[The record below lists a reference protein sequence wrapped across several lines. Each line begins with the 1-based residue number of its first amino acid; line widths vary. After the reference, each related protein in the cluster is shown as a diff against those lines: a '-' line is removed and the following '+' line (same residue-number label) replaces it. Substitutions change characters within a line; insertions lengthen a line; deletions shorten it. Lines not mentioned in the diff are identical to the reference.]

1 VSVQQ
6 LRRDKLDALIQRGIQ
21 PYAYRYDVTHGSAVI
36 HRDHEELER
45 SGTRVRFAGRLMTKR
60 GHGKTAFAHVKDDHG
75 LQQIYVREDVLGPD
89 AFAQAMDLDLGDWIG
104 VEGTVFVTKTGEI
117 TIRAEKVD
125 LLAKS
130 LRPLPEK
137 WHGLTDV
144 EIRYR
149 QRYTDLVVNDEVR
162 RVFRQRAA
170 IIRALRAFLDARGFL
185 EVETP
190 VLQPVYGGASA
201 RPFVTHHNALDMD
214 LYLRIADELY
224 LKRLIVGGLDRV
236 YEISKDFRNEGMDR
250 THNPEFTMLEFYQAF
265 ADYESTMETSQALI
279 LHVLDTVIGSR
290 TIEWEGKTIDFTPP
304 WRRLT
309 IAEAAAEGL
318 GVKELPRDEKSLRD
332 AAARAGVHLDPAFGT
347 GRILDEIVS
356 VKVQPGITNPT
367 FMMDHPLES
376 SPLAKV
382 KRGNPE
388 VVERFELIVAGMELV
403 NSFSEQNDPLEQR
416 RAFEQQGR
424 LRERGDDEAQVL
436 DQDYLRA
443 LETGMPPTGGVGMGV
458 DRLVML
464 LTGSLSVRDVIL
476 FPHMRPEE
484 PHEDA

>member
-1 VSVQQ
+1 VSVQDS
-6 LRRDKLDALIQRGIQ
+6 RREKLDSLVQRGIQ
-21 PYAYRYDVTHGSAVI
+21 PYAYRFDTTHGFGEI
-36 HRDHEELER
+36 QERHKELEE
-45 SGTRVRFAGRLMTKR
+45 SGARVRYAGRLMTKR
-60 GHGKTAFAHVKDDHG
+60 GHGKAAFAHVKDRLG
-75 LQQIYVREDVLGPD
+75 AQQVYFREDVLGPEP
-89 AFAQAMDLDLGDWIG
+89 FARAMDLDLGDWIG

-117 TIRAEKVD
+117 TIRAEYLE

-149 QRYTDLVVNDEVR
+149 QRYTDLIVNDDVR

-170 IIRALRAFLDARGFL
+170 IIRALRAYLDARGFL

-190 VLQPVYGGASA
+190 VLQPLYGGASA
-201 RPFVTHHNALDMD
+201 RPFVTRHNTLDMD

-224 LKRLIVGGLDRV
+224 LKRLIVGGLERV

-265 ADYESTMETSQALI
+265 ADYEEMLETTQAMI
-279 LHVLDTVIGSR
+279 LEAVLGVRGTTAVSFQGA
-290 TIEWEGKTIDFTPP
+290 ELDFTPP

-309 IAEAAAEGL
+309 IREAAASGL
-318 GVKELPRDEKSLRD
+318 GVPDLPPDERGLRE
-332 AAARAGVHLDPAFGT
+332 AAGRAGVKLDPAFGH

-356 VKVQPGITNPT
+356 VKVQPKLLNPT
-367 FMMDHPLES
+367 FLVDHPREI

-382 KRGNPE
+382 KRGNPD
-388 VVERFELIVAGMELV
+388 VVERFELVIAGMEV
-403 NSFSEQNDPLEQR
+403 ANAFSEQNDPLEQR
-416 RAFEQQGR
+416 RAFEQQAG
-424 LRERGDDEAQVL
+424 LRERGDEEAQTL

-443 LETGMPPTGGVGMGV
+443 LEMGMPPTGGVGVGI

-464 LTGSLSVRDVIL
+464 LTDSASIRDVIL
-476 FPHMRPEE
+476 FPQMRPEDGHDE
-484 PHEDA
+484 

>member
-1 VSVQQ
+1 VSVQD
-6 LRRDKLDALIQRGIQ
+6 LRREKLDQLIQRGIQ
-21 PYAYRYDVTHGSAVI
+21 PYAYRFDVSHGSAAI
-36 HRDHEELER
+36 RDRHTELET
-45 SGTRVRFAGRLMTKR
+45 SGERVRYAGRLMTKR
-60 GHGKTAFAHVKDDHG
+60 GHGKTCFAHVKDAQG
-75 LQQIYVREDVLGPD
+75 SQQVYFREDTLGAD
-89 AFAQAMDLDLGDWIG
+89 AFALAMDLDLGDWIG
-104 VEGTVFVTKTGEI
+104 VEGTVFVTKTGEV
-117 TIRAEKVD
+117 TIRVERVE

-149 QRYTDLVVNDEVR
+149 QRYTDLIVNDDVR
-162 RVFRQRAA
+162 RVFRERAA
-170 IIRALRAFLDARGFL
+170 IIRALRAFLDERGFL

-190 VLQPVYGGASA
+190 VLQAVYGGASA
-201 RPFVTHHNALDMD
+201 RPFVTHHHALDMSFF
-214 LYLRIADELY
+214 LRIADELY
-224 LKRLIVGGLDRV
+224 LKRLIVGGLERV

-265 ADYESTMETSQALI
+265 ADYEDTLEITQAML
-279 LHVLDTVIGSR
+279 LHVVESVRGSR
-290 TIEWEGKTIDFTPP
+290 QVEWEGKTIDFTPP

-318 GVKELPRDEKSLRD
+318 GVRELPRDEKALRE
-332 AAARAGVHLDPAFGT
+332 AAGRAGISLDPAFGY

-356 VKVQPGITNPT
+356 VKVQPSLQNPT
-367 FMMDHPLES
+367 FLVDHPREI

-382 KRGNPE
+382 KRGNPD
-388 VVERFELIVAGMELV
+388 VVERFELIVAGMEIA

-436 DQDYLRA
+436 DQDFLRA
-443 LETGMPPTGGVGMGV
+443 LEVGMPPTGGVGVGV

-464 LTGSLSVRDVIL
+464 VTGALSIRDVIL

-484 PHEDA
+484 PHDDA

>member
-1 VSVQQ
+1 
-6 LRRDKLDALIQRGIQ
+6 LRREKLEQLIQRGIQ
-21 PYAYRYDVTHGSAVI
+21 PFAYTFDPTHSSAAI
-36 HRDHEELER
+36 QERHQALEE
-45 SGTRVRFAGRLMTKR
+45 SGERVRFAGRLMTKR
-60 GHGKTAFAHVKDDHG
+60 GHGKTCFAHVKDALG
-75 LQQIYVREDVLGPD
+75 NQQVYFREDALGPEG
-89 AFAQAMDLDLGDWIG
+89 FAAVLDLDLGDWVG
-104 VEGTVFVTKTGEI
+104 VEGTVFTTKTGEI
-117 TIRAEKVD
+117 TIRVERAE
-125 LLAKS
+125 LLAKA

-162 RVFRQRAA
+162 RVFRERAA
-170 IIRALRAFLDARGFL
+170 IIRALRAFLDERGFL

-236 YEISKDFRNEGMDR
+236 YEISKDFRNEGIDR

-265 ADYESTMETSQALI
+265 ADYENTLRTTQEML
-279 LHVLDTVIGSR
+279 LHVVDRVRGARSV
-290 TIEWEGKTIDFTPP
+290 EWDGKTIDFTPP

-318 GVKELPRDEKSLRD
+318 GVNPLPKDERALRE
-332 AAARAGVHLDPAFGT
+332 AAGRAGVPLDPAFGY

-356 VKVQPGITNPT
+356 VKVQPRLLNPT
-367 FMMDHPLES
+367 FLMDHPRDI

-382 KRGNPE
+382 KRGNPD
-388 VVERFELIVAGMELV
+388 VVERFELIVAGMELA

-416 RAFEQQGR
+416 RAFEQQAG
-424 LRERGDDEAQVL
+424 LRERGDAEAQVL
-436 DQDYLRA
+436 DADFLRA
-443 LETGMPPTGGVGMGV
+443 LETGMPPTGGVGVGV

-464 LTGSLSVRDVIL
+464 LTGSLSIRDVIL

-484 PHEDA
+484 PHDDA

>member
-1 VSVQQ
+1 MSVQQ
-6 LRRDKLDALIQRGIQ
+6 SRREKLDDLIQRGIQ
-21 PYAYRYDVTHGSAVI
+21 PYAYRYDVTHGSAAI
-36 HRDHEELER
+36 HAGHPELEAA
-45 SGTRVRFAGRLMTKR
+45 GTKVRYAGRLMTKR
-60 GHGKTAFAHVKDDHG
+60 GHGKAAFAHVKDALG
-75 LQQIYVREDVLGPD
+75 LQQVYFREDVLGPE
-89 AFAQAMDLDLGDWIG
+89 AFARAMDLDLGDWIG

-130 LRPLPEK
+130 LLPLPEK

-162 RVFRQRAA
+162 RVFRERAA
-170 IIRALRAFLDARGFL
+170 IIRALRAFLDERGFL

-201 RPFVTHHNALDMD
+201 RPFVTHHHALDMS

-224 LKRLIVGGLDRV
+224 LKRLIVGGLERV

-265 ADYESTMETSQALI
+265 ADYEEMLQTTQAMLI
-279 LHVLDTVIGSR
+279 QVVEAVRGER
-290 TIEWEGKTIDFTPP
+290 RIEWEGKSIDFTPP

-318 GVKELPRDEKSLRD
+318 GVAALPPDEAALRE
-332 AAARAGVHLDPAFGT
+332 AAKRAGVSLDPAFGY

-356 VKVQPGITNPT
+356 VKVQPALLNPT
-367 FMMDHPLES
+367 FLVDHPREI

-382 KRGNPE
+382 KRGNPDA
-388 VVERFELIVAGMELV
+388 VERFELIVAGMEIA

-424 LRERGDDEAQVL
+424 LRERGDEEAQVL

-443 LETGMPPTGGVGMGV
+443 LETGMPPTGGVGVGV

-464 LTGSLSVRDVIL
+464 VTGSLSIRDVIL

-484 PHEDA
+484 PRDEA

>member
-1 VSVQQ
+1 MSVQD
-6 LRRDKLDALIQRGIQ
+6 LRREKLDALIQRGIQ
-21 PYAYRYDVTHGSAVI
+21 PYAYRYDVTHGSAAI
-36 HRDHEELER
+36 HEDHDRLER
-45 SGTRVRFAGRLMTKR
+45 EGVRVRYAGRLMTKR
-60 GHGKTAFAHVKDDHG
+60 GHGKAAFAHVKDAQG
-75 LQQIYVREDVLGPD
+75 LQQIYLREDVLGPE
-89 AFAQAMDLDLGDWIG
+89 AFAQAMDLDLGDWVG
-104 VEGTVFVTKTGEI
+104 VEGTVFTTKTGEI
-117 TIRAEKVD
+117 TIRAEKVE
-125 LLAKS
+125 LLAKA

-149 QRYTDLVVNDEVR
+149 QRYTDLVVNDDVR
-162 RVFRQRAA
+162 RVFRERAG
-170 IIRALRAFLDARGFL
+170 IIRALRAFLDERGFL

-201 RPFVTHHNALDMD
+201 RPFVTHHHALDMD

-250 THNPEFTMLEFYQAF
+250 THNPEFTMLEFYQAY
-265 ADYESTMETSQALI
+265 ADYEETMAITQDLI
-279 LHVLDTVIGSR
+279 LHAVDAVRGGRTVA
-290 TIEWEGKTIDFTPP
+290 WEGKTVDFTPP

-318 GVKELPRDEKSLRD
+318 QTRELPRDEKSLRD
-332 AAARAGVHLDPAFGT
+332 AARGAGVSLDPAFGY

-356 VKVQPGITNPT
+356 VKTQPKLTNPT
-367 FMMDHPLES
+367 FLLDHPREI

-382 KRGNPE
+382 KRGNPD
-388 VVERFELIVAGMELV
+388 VVERFELIVAGMEIA
-403 NSFSEQNDPLEQR
+403 NSFSEQNDPMEQR
-416 RAFEQQGR
+416 RAFEQQGA
-424 LRERGDDEAQVL
+424 LRERGDEEAQVL
-436 DQDYLRA
+436 DQDFLRA
-443 LETGMPPTGGVGMGV
+443 METGMPPTGGVGVGV

-464 LTGSLSVRDVIL
+464 ITGSLSIRDVIL

-484 PHEDA
+484 PQDDA

>member
-1 VSVQQ
+1 MSVQDS
-6 LRRDKLDALIQRGIQ
+6 RREKLDALIQHGIE
-21 PYAYRYDVTHGSAVI
+21 PYAYRFDVTHGSAAI
-36 HRDHEELER
+36 QERHKELEP
-45 SGTRVRFAGRLMTKR
+45 SGERVRYAGRLMTRR
-60 GHGKTAFAHVKDDHG
+60 GHGKAAFAHVKDALG
-75 LQQIYVREDVLGPD
+75 LQQVYFREDVLGAEP
-89 AFAQAMDLDLGDWIG
+89 FARAMDLDLGDWIG

-117 TIRAEKVD
+117 TIRAERVD

-149 QRYTDLVVNDEVR
+149 QRYTDLIVNDDVR
-162 RVFRQRAA
+162 RVFRERAA

-201 RPFVTHHNALDMD
+201 RPFVTHHHALDMN

-224 LKRLIVGGLDRV
+224 LKRLIVGGLERV

-250 THNPEFTMLEFYQAF
+250 THSPEFTMLEFYQAF
-265 ADYESTMETSQALI
+265 ADYEETLRTTQALF
-279 LHVLDTVIGSR
+279 LHVVATVR
-290 TIEWEGKTIDFTPP
+290 REEPVVWEGKPIDFTLP

-318 GVKELPRDEKSLRD
+318 GVRELPREERGLRE
-332 AAARAGVHLDPAFGT
+332 AAGRAGVPLDPGFGY

-356 VKVQPGITNPT
+356 VKIQPGLWNPT
-367 FMMDHPLES
+367 FLVDYPRES

-382 KRGNPE
+382 KRGNPD
-388 VVERFELIVAGMELV
+388 VVERFELVIAGMETA
-403 NSFSEQNDPLEQR
+403 NSFSEQNDPEEQR
-416 RAFEQQGR
+416 RAFEQQAG

-436 DQDYLRA
+436 DSDYLRA
-443 LETGMPPTGGVGMGV
+443 LEMGMPPTGGVGVGV

-464 LTGSLSVRDVIL
+464 ITGAPSIRDVVL

-484 PHEDA
+484 PHDEA